1 MKDSSIVLFYDHAV
15 FVYGC
20 APWGVD
26 TEIHSQSSSFISD
39 SSSMY
44 SLLISK
50 FEVGWVLRVGW
61 VFLVRYCSI

>member
-50 FEVGWVLRVGW
+50 FEVG
-61 VFLVRYCSI
+61 